1 MREEDFWSELSCR
14 LKMTRETAEITQKDL
29 ANKLGVSESAYR
41 SYELGDRK
49 IPVYLL
55 AKLGAIYDVSI
66 DKLIGNEKKS
76 KEPAIVSGTYT
87 NEQSEK
93 IKNYAEL
100 VKKGML

>member
-1 MREEDFWSELSCR
+1 MCKVPEAFNTEL
-14 LKMTRETAEITQKDL
+14 
-29 ANKLGVSESAYR
+29 
-41 SYELGDRK
+41 
-49 IPVYLL
+49 
-55 AKLGAIYDVSI
+55 

>member
-1 MREEDFWSELSCR
+1 
-14 LKMTRETAEITQKDL
+14 MTRETAEITQKDL

-55 AKLGAIYDVSI
+55 AKLGAIYDVSV
-66 DKLIGNEKKS
+66 DKLIGNEKAVE
-76 KEPAIVSGTYT
+76 EPAIVSGTYT

>member
-1 MREEDFWSELSCR
+1 MKEDFWNKLSDTLR
-14 LKMTRETAEITQKDL
+14 RFRESAEITQKDL
-29 ANKLGVSESAYR
+29 AVKLGVSESAYR